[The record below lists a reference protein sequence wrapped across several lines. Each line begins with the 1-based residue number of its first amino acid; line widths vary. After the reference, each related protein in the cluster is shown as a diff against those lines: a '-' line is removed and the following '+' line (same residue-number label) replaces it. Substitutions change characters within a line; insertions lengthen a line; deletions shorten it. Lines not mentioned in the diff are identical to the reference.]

1 MAIVGI
7 LLPCHTSLWLA
18 PNVEIVESSTSV
30 EAVKVSDA
38 PDTPDDAPKP
48 KRRPL
53 PLTET
58 LVLDIVDYLLENEGY
73 GYSTQISSYMV
84 DYKPRR
90 YTSREVVG
98 ILRNRP
104 CFRHAQ
110 AKDRKGGI
118 RWRLDVLALEKYL
131 VQKGYED
138 RAEERGIYDKMREL
152 KWRQIFRTIEALE
165 SMMPEVA
172 DPTPETIN
180 SCYENLATLWS

>member
-1 MAIVGI
+1 MEIEKI
-7 LLPCHTSLWLA
+7 LTNMGAKKMSEVP
-18 PNVEIVESSTSV
+18 EE
-30 EAVKVSDA
+30 
-38 PDTPDDAPKP
+38 KP
-48 KRRPL
+48 RSKRRPL

-58 LVLDIVDYLLENEGY
+58 LVLDIVDYLLEHEGY

-131 VQKGYED
+131 IQKGYEG

-152 KWRQIFRTIEALE
+152 KWRQIFRTIESLE

-172 DPTPETIN
+172 NPNPETIN
-180 SCYENLATLWS
+180 SCYENLAQLWS

>member
-1 MAIVGI
+1 
-7 LLPCHTSLWLA
+7 
-18 PNVEIVESSTSV
+18 VEIVESFISV

-172 DPTPETIN
+172 NPTPETIN

>member
-1 MAIVGI
+1 MASAVIFW
-7 LLPCHTSLWLA
+7 PTNTS
-18 PNVEIVESSTSV
+18 PSSVQSV
-30 EAVKVSDA
+30 ETAKDLSETEVNLMT
-38 PDTPDDAPKP
+38 DTPDDKPKP

-58 LVLDIVDYLLENEGY
+58 LVLDIVDYLLENDGY

-118 RWRLDVLALEKYL
+118 RWRLDVLALEKFL
-131 VQKGYED
+131 SQKGYED
-138 RAEERGIYDKMREL
+138 RAEERGIYEKMREL

-172 DPTPETIN
+172 NPTPETIN

>member
-1 MAIVGI
+1 M
-7 LLPCHTSLWLA
+7 TSGDGSEGE
-18 PNVEIVESSTSV
+18 VR
-30 EAVKVSDA
+30 
-38 PDTPDDAPKP
+38 KP
-48 KRRPL
+48 KRKPL

-58 LVLDIVDYLLENEGY
+58 LVLDIVDYLLEHNGY

-118 RWRLDVLALEKYL
+118 R
-131 VQKGYED
+131 
-138 RAEERGIYDKMREL
+138 
-152 KWRQIFRTIEALE
+152 
-165 SMMPEVA
+165 
-172 DPTPETIN
+172 
-180 SCYENLATLWS
+180 

>member
-1 MAIVGI
+1 VGI

-118 RWRLDVLALEKYL
+118 RWFKKATKTVPKNEVFTTKC
-131 VQKGYED
+131 GNSSGD
-138 RAEERGIYDKMREL
+138 RFSAPL
-152 KWRQIFRTIEALE
+152 KPW
-165 SMMPEVA
+165 
-172 DPTPETIN
+172 
-180 SCYENLATLWS
+180 NL